1 MSVVHDVQ
9 KMTSW
14 SRGPLR
20 LTLALAVLLL
30 SVSAHAQGKSPSE
43 QRGLR
48 LAMTYCSGC
57 HSIDKV
63 TESPLKAAPAFRT
76 FHNKYPVESLEE
88 ALGEGIVTGHP
99 TMPEFRLDADQV
111 NDFIAFLKTL
121 ER

>member
-1 MSVVHDVQ
+1 MSVVHDMK
-9 KMTSW
+9 KMMSW
-14 SRGPLR
+14 SRASLR
-20 LTLALAVLLL
+20 LTLFLGILLL
-30 SVSAHAQGKSPSE
+30 PVSAHAQARSPAE
-43 QRGLR
+43 QRGHR

-63 TESPLKAAPAFRT
+63 TESPLKVAPAFRT
-76 FHNKYPVESLEE
+76 LHDKYPLESLEE

-111 NDFIAFLKTL
+111 NDFIAFLRTL

>member
-1 MSVVHDVQ
+1 MQ
-9 KMTSW
+9 KMMSW

-20 LTLALAVLLL
+20 LTLALATLLS
-30 SVSAHAQGKSPSE
+30 SVSAHAQAMSPSE

-48 LAMTYCSGC
+48 LAITYCSGC

-63 TESPLKAAPAFRT
+63 TESPLKAAPTFRT
-76 FHNKYPVESLEE
+76 LHNKYPVESLEE